1 MKLVTVGKD
10 RGAALENVALEY
22 IKKIQ
27 RYCPFE
33 EVQLRPNPKN
43 SSDVPTQVSSE
54 GERVMRSIST
64 KDWVI
69 ILDERGKEL
78 TSEKFADLVADAG
91 ETVGWHWP
99 SSKLNAV
106 C

>member
-43 SSDVPTQVSSE
+43 SRCACNSSP
-54 GERVMRSIST
+54 RLL
-64 KDWVI
+64 
-69 ILDERGKEL
+69 ILHVQRRKSQIHRMLLLSAQE
-78 TSEKFADLVADAG
+78 
-91 ETVGWHWP
+91 
-99 SSKLNAV
+99 
-106 C
+106 